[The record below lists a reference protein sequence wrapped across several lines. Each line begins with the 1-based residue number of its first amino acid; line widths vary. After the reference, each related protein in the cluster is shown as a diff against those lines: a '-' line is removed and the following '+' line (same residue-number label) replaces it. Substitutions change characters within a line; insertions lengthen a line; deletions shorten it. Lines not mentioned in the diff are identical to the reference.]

1 MKDTP
6 LRNHAASVH
15 PMLAIARQLAGQHD
29 GRMMQS
35 NAVPMS
41 AAHVCLDTGRE
52 RMHGADGGYRNV
64 LRRRITPPI
73 MKTQPVAR

>member
-1 MKDTP
+1 MKDMP

-15 PMLAIARQLAGQHD
+15 AILAIARQLAAPHD

-41 AAHVCLDTGRE
+41 AAHVCLNTVASACMEQTADTETYSTAASRG
-52 RMHGADGGYRNV
+52 
-64 LRRRITPPI
+64 
-73 MKTQPVAR
+73 QS